1 MFTKKIIYII
11 IALLLLAGGLQTL
24 RSFGVFKLVKNINS
38 QKELAAAQ
46 SPVLPSGTDFEKYL
60 IVSDNSEANSVETK
74 NQLKAV
80 LTYMQKDFVEVNSK
94 EASVDLAG
102 YDSVFFTFERLDF
115 VSDLKRY
122 IDYAGSG
129 GSLVFLTRPVA
140 DNSFESIKALLGI
153 KENAKQAIKARGIK
167 MLSDVLIRAAR
178 FKTDS
183 DIILNS
189 SMDIKLDLD
198 IKPLIS
204 SYADLPLLWEK
215 NYGKGRFVV
224 FNGTILNVKNNRG
237 LIAGIIG
244 VAKDNLIYP
253 VVNVKMIHIDDFPSP
268 VPLGNNDAIYA
279 EFSRNISQ
287 FYREVWWPEMVKIA
301 KKFDIK
307 YSGFVIESYNNLT
320 ASPFPAAKSEDIK
333 NLFMYG
339 KELFGIGGEIGLHG
353 YNHQSLAPQGY
364 ISQNLGYVPW
374 KSENDMFLSLR
385 ELSGF
390 INGVFTNYSL
400 RAYVPPSN
408 ILSPEGRKSVLKA
421 NPDLKIIASVYLPNK
436 ENDVYSQEL
445 SISDDKIIEFPRFSA
460 GYEKTDEN
468 MWIIYNAVNM
478 YGVFAHFV
486 HPDDVLDLKRS
497 NSKSWTVLAKEF
509 SSMVGEVSQS
519 YGWLRSSTISPAGQ
533 ELVKYLECK
542 PLIDYKGDD
551 ITIYTE
557 NFRPDVYCIMRT
569 NKSIINSDNCLYIKI
584 ADDAYLITL
593 QGTICKLRLELRK
606 P

>member
-542 PLIDYKGDD
+542 PLIDYKGD

>member
-1 MFTKKIIYII
+1 MFTKKIIFII
-11 IALLLLAGGLQTL
+11 IALLLLAGGFQTL
-24 RSFGVFKLVKNINS
+24 RSFGVFRLVKNINS
-38 QKELAAAQ
+38 QKELTSAQ

-60 IVSDNSEANSVETK
+60 IVSDNSETNSVETR

-80 LTYMQKDFVEVNSK
+80 LTYMQKDFIEKNSK
-94 EASVDLAG
+94 EAAGDLTG

-115 VSDLKRY
+115 VPDLNRY

-140 DNSFESIKALLGI
+140 DNSFESIKTLLGI
-153 KENAKQAIKARGIK
+153 KENAKQAINARGIK
-167 MLSDVLIRAAR
+167 MLSDVLIRAAG

-189 SMDIKLDLD
+189 SMDLKLDSD

-268 VPLGNNDAIYA
+268 VPSGKNDAIYE

-307 YSGFVIESYNNLT
+307 YSGFVVESYNNV
-320 ASPFPAAKSEDIK
+320 SEPPFPAAKSEDIK
-333 NLFMYG
+333 NLFLYG
-339 KELFGIGGEIGLHG
+339 KELFGIGGEIGIHG
-353 YNHQSLAPQGY
+353 YNHQSLAPEGY
-364 ISQNLGYVPW
+364 IVQNLGYLPW
-374 KSENDMFLSLR
+374 KSEHDMFLSLR
-385 ELSGF
+385 ELSEF
-390 INGVFTNYSL
+390 IKGVFSNYSL

-408 ILSPEGRKSVLKA
+408 ILSPEGRKAVLKQ
-421 NPDLKIIASVYLPNK
+421 I
-436 ENDVYSQEL
+436 
-445 SISDDKIIEFPRFSA
+445 
-460 GYEKTDEN
+460 
-468 MWIIYNAVNM
+468 
-478 YGVFAHFV
+478 
-486 HPDDVLDLKRS
+486 
-497 NSKSWTVLAKEF
+497 
-509 SSMVGEVSQS
+509 
-519 YGWLRSSTISPAGQ
+519 
-533 ELVKYLECK
+533 
-542 PLIDYKGDD
+542 LI
-551 ITIYTE
+551 
-557 NFRPDVYCIMRT
+557 
-569 NKSIINSDNCLYIKI
+569 
-584 ADDAYLITL
+584 
-593 QGTICKLRLELRK
+593 
-606 P
+606 